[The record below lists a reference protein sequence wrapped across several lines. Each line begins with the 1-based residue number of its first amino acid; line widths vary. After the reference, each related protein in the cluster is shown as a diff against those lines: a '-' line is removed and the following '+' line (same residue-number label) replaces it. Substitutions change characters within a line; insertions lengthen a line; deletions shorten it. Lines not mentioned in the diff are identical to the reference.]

1 MPTVALSELQM
12 LNVQNTVPVNFAGNP
27 ALAIP
32 IPLANEIVPAT
43 SLQLVGPR
51 FSEAGLLNAGRLV
64 QATSRLCNPP
74 HPHRTSLMASHPSGP
89 RVGYG
94 SRVQ

>member
-1 MPTVALSELQM
+1 LIALPTLQKLPPNMPRLALSELQM

-32 IPLANEIVPAT
+32 IPLNDKIVPAT

-51 FSEAGLLNAGRLV
+51 FSEADLLNAGRLV
-64 QATSRLCNPP
+64 KACSRI
-74 HPHRTSLMASHPSGP
+74 
-89 RVGYG
+89 
-94 SRVQ
+94 